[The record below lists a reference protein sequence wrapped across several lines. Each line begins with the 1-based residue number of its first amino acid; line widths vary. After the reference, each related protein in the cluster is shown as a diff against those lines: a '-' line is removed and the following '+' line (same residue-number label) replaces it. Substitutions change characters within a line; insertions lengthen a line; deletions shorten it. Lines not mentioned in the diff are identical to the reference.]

1 MTQCDL
7 YNWVIADI
15 ALRGEARCH
24 VTRTVEV
31 AVNGGTKVRRQ
42 PALACQPRDRAAISE
57 ADRPPLARRSGDCG
71 LCWHL
76 RDSLPSRPGPEPS
89 G

>member
-1 MTQCDL
+1 MEMTQCDL

-15 ALRGEARCH
+15 ALRGEAICH

-42 PALACQPRDRAAISE
+42 PALACQPRDRAA
-57 ADRPPLARRSGDCG
+57 
-71 LCWHL
+71 
-76 RDSLPSRPGPEPS
+76 PGPAFRGLWPLLAS
-89 G
+89 T